1 MIVDFTSITRHTKR
15 QAKNGE
21 TQMKW
26 LYIALAA
33 GAAITVGACSSTQ
46 LGGGGSLVQGSAG
59 ETGSTDATKGLERC
73 SEPLGTVTLD
83 ESNVPS
89 GYYQSYWGNNV
100 NSTIP
105 MFRLLAAQSGCFA
118 LVERG
123 KAFDLLENERR
134 LSQGGQLQQGSNIG
148 DGQLVAADY
157 VLRPEIVVS
166 DTDAGGLGGALGGLV
181 GNSFG
186 GIGNTISSLAGSV
199 KFSDAQTLIYVVD
212 VRTGLQK
219 GIAEGSARTS
229 DFGAR
234 IGFLGGL
241 PGWGSL
247 SGYTSTNQGKV
258 VTASY
263 LDAYNGL
270 VRQLRASG

>member
-1 MIVDFTSITRHTKR
+1 MNQAPSKSICTC
-15 QAKNGE
+15 
-21 TQMKW
+21 
-26 LYIALAA
+26 LAL
-33 GAAITVGACSSTQ
+33 GAVLFLGACSSTQ

-59 ETGSTDATKGLERC
+59 EAGNAVDATAGLERC
-73 SEPLGTVTLD
+73 NEPLGTVTLD

-89 GYYQSYWGNNV
+89 QHYHSYWGNNV

-123 KAFDLLENERR
+123 KAFDLLEKERR

-148 DGQLVAADY
+148 DGQLVAADF

-186 GIGNTISSLAGSV
+186 GLGNTISSLAGSV
-199 KFSDAQTLIYVVD
+199 KFSDAQTLIYIVD

-247 SGYTSTNQGKV
+247 KGYTSTNQGKV

-270 VRQLRASG
+270 VRQIRTGT